1 MPQGGMTIVAQPS
14 VKKRKMSRQAKR
26 EMLSGY
32 LFLLPNFLGFFIF
45 TAIPIIAGLV
55 LSFTDYNGFTANF
68 VGFDNYAKF
77 FRDSQFQAAL
87 VNNLIY
93 SALSVPLTILF
104 ALLLALMLN
113 RPMRGGGFFKTV
125 YFFPN
130 LTSMVAVGCVAM
142 LLFQPDKGPVNQL
155 LLALGVPQDSLPQWF
170 FSTKSAL
177 YTVILVV
184 VWKQA
189 GYYMI
194 MFMGGLKN
202 IPPHLYEAAKI
213 DGANGWKLFWHVTWP
228 MLSPTTFMV
237 TILCFISSFQ
247 IFDIINVTTQGGP
260 GRATTVLV
268 FRIYKEAFDNWKMG
282 YASAIAYF
290 LFVIILIITLVQ
302 WRGQKKWVVE

>member
-1 MPQGGMTIVAQPS
+1 M
-14 VKKRKMSRQAKR
+14 
-26 EMLSGY
+26 
-32 LFLLPNFLGFFIF
+32 
-45 TAIPIIAGLV
+45 
-55 LSFTDYNGFTANF
+55 
-68 VGFDNYAKF
+68 
-77 FRDSQFQAAL
+77 
-87 VNNLIY
+87 
-93 SALSVPLTILF
+93 PLTILF

-113 RPMRGGGFFKTV
+113 RAHARRRLFQNV

-170 FSTKSAL
+170 FSTKTAL

-237 TILCFISSFQ
+237 TILCFNQFVPNLRYYQ
-247 IFDIINVTTQGGP
+247 CNHRRRP
-260 GRATTVLV
+260 RAGDDGAGVPDLQ
-268 FRIYKEAFDNWKMG
+268 RSLDNWKDG
-282 YASAIAYF
+282 VCIGPSPISC
-290 LFVIILIITLVQ
+290 L
-302 WRGQKKWVVE
+302 

>member
-87 VNNLIY
+87 VNNLVY

-155 LLALGVPQDSLPQWF
+155 LLALRVPQDSLPQWF
-170 FSTKSAL
+170 FSTKTAL

>member
-87 VNNLIY
+87 VNNLVY

-113 RPMRGGGFFKTV
+113 SP
-125 YFFPN
+125 
-130 LTSMVAVGCVAM
+130 CVA
-142 LLFQPDKGPVNQL
+142 
-155 LLALGVPQDSLPQWF
+155 AA
-170 FSTKSAL
+170 FSK
-177 YTVILVV
+177 
-184 VWKQA
+184 
-189 GYYMI
+189 
-194 MFMGGLKN
+194 
-202 IPPHLYEAAKI
+202 P
-213 DGANGWKLFWHVTWP
+213 
-228 MLSPTTFMV
+228 
-237 TILCFISSFQ
+237 CISSR
-247 IFDIINVTTQGGP
+247 T
-260 GRATTVLV
+260 
-268 FRIYKEAFDNWKMG
+268 
-282 YASAIAYF
+282 
-290 LFVIILIITLVQ
+290 
-302 WRGQKKWVVE
+302 